1 MQPQIRYSATE
12 FDIRSSSDGNTL
24 VGHAAVFNSETIIA
38 GAFREQIAPR
48 AFRKSIK
55 EHDVRALFNH
65 DPNLVLGRNKSGTLR
80 LKEDDIGLS
89 YEVDLP
95 DTQAARDLWTLIDRG
110 DVSGSSFAFDPVKQ
124 EVKQADAEAGET
136 LPLYTVREARL
147 YDVSPVVF
155 PAYEDTEVLA
165 RGVVLA
171 ASLSG
176 RTIQEVREAIEAG
189 EPSRIWTPG
198 EDATTAEPLAEPLD
212 AQHSG
217 DTRQPEPRTS
227 YPIYM

>member
-24 VGHAAVFNSETIIA
+24 VGHSAVFNSETIIA

-110 DVSGSSFAFDPVKQ
+110 DVSGIP
-124 EVKQADAEAGET
+124 
-136 LPLYTVREARL
+136 
-147 YDVSPVVF
+147 
-155 PAYEDTEVLA
+155 
-165 RGVVLA
+165 GVC
-171 ASLSG
+171 
-176 RTIQEVREAIEAG
+176 IEAKNTKTLDLAG
-189 EPSRIWTPG
+189 WIDETTK
-198 EDATTAEPLAEPLD
+198 ETATAGAQVGFATFPRRNHATGKAYVLMTLD
-212 AQHSG
+212 QVI
-217 DTRQPEPRTS
+217 EL
-227 YPIYM
+227 IK